1 MTATYIVIGITAL
14 IIGSLLI
21 SSISYSRQ
29 QAIAKRQQKLSF
41 YKKTTSELSSH
52 VKLLLNVDPSFELIC
67 LLQFQIVESLKQA
80 CKLAPKDTQL
90 TSHLQNHAKNLNL
103 FLQGQRQTEIVPY
116 VTNDKALAKAQR
128 QLSEVTRF
136 IEIERNKNTLEEDQ
150 CNELIEHVAHIR
162 LNIEIESCLHQAE
175 LYKAKNDV
183 VMFQLYI
190 KQARDCISKSPLEF
204 EGKHSRIKTLTE
216 TLNNVKRT
224 NKIAI
229 EPSE

>member
-29 QAIAKRQQKLSF
+29 QAIAKRQQKLTL
-41 YKKTTSELSSH
+41 YKKTASELSSH
-52 VKLLLNVDPSFELIC
+52 VKLLLNIDPSFELIC

-80 CKLAPKDTQL
+80 CKLASKDAQL
-90 TSHLQNHAKNLNL
+90 ASHFQNHATNLNL
-103 FLQGQRQTEIVPY
+103 FLQGQRKTEIVPY

-136 IEIERNKNTLEEDQ
+136 LEIEKNKNVLEEAQ
-150 CNELIEHVAHIR
+150 CSELIEHVAHIR
-162 LNIEIESCLHQAE
+162 LNLEIESCLHQAD
-175 LYKAKNDV
+175 LYKTKNDV

-190 KQARDCISKSPLEF
+190 KQTRDCIAKSPLEF
-204 EGKHSRIKTLTE
+204 EGKHIRIKTLTE
-216 TLNNVKRT
+216 TLNDVKRT
-224 NKIAI
+224 NKIAT
-229 EPSE
+229 ESSE